1 MSSSTPEPSATPG
14 PPVPTDASG
23 GPGPTQAEIDAWADQ
38 ERKRREAWLSG
49 PSPQEREAYAQRE
62 RERREAEANG
72 ATARAAEMA
81 RRGKRYARESQ
92 LAAEGAF
99 SLMTRWSRRGF
110 AELMRAG
117 REWEEETT
125 KPGAKRR
132 IRLDDD
138 TP

>member
-1 MSSSTPEPSATPG
+1 MTSDTPDTPSASPDPSSAASAG
-14 PPVPTDASG
+14 PS
-23 GPGPTQAEIDAWADQ
+23 QAEIDEWAER

-49 PSPQEREAYAQRE
+49 PTPEEREAYAQRE
-62 RERREAEANG
+62 RERRQADANS
-72 ATARAAEMA
+72 ATARAAELA
-81 RRGKRYARESQ
+81 RRSQRYARETQ

-99 SLMTRWSRRGF
+99 SLATRWSRRGL

-117 REWEEETT
+117 REWEEEAT

-138 TP
+138 TTP

>member
-1 MSSSTPEPSATPG
+1 MRIK
-14 PPVPTDASG
+14 PVPPPDASTTASV
-23 GPGPTQAEIDAWADQ
+23 GPSQAEIDEWAER
-38 ERKRREAWLSG
+38 ERKRREAWLNG
-49 PSPQEREAYAQRE
+49 PSPEEREAYAQRE
-62 RERREAEANG
+62 RERRSADATS
-72 ATARAAEMA
+72 ATARAAELA
-81 RRGKRYARESQ
+81 RRSQRYARETQ

-99 SLMTRWSRRGF
+99 SLATRWSRRGF

-117 REWEEETT
+117 REWEEDAT

>member
-1 MSSSTPEPSATPG
+1 MSSEDPETLPLPAEPPEPDLA
-14 PPVPTDASG
+14 
-23 GPGPTQAEIDAWADQ
+23 GPTQAEIDAWAER

-49 PSPQEREAYAQRE
+49 PTTAEREAYAQRE
-62 RERREAEANG
+62 RERREAAATG
-72 ATARAAEMA
+72 AAARAAELA
-81 RRGKRYARESQ
+81 RQSRRYARDSQ

-99 SLMTRWSRRGF
+99 MLMSRWSRRAF
-110 AELMRAG
+110 AELTRAG

>member
-1 MSSSTPEPSATPG
+1 MASDTTEGPSIPPPTVADTSAG
-14 PPVPTDASG
+14 PS
-23 GPGPTQAEIDAWADQ
+23 QAEIDEWAER

-49 PSPQEREAYAQRE
+49 PTPEEREAYAQRE
-62 RERREAEANG
+62 RERRAG
-72 ATARAAEMA
+72 GCQQCHGRAAELA
-81 RRGKRYARESQ
+81 RRSQRYARETQ

-99 SLMTRWSRRGF
+99 SLATRWSRRGF

-117 REWEEETT
+117 REWEEEAT